1 MEERKRTYTVV
12 ESAKI
17 LGITKNRAY
26 QLVNSGVLKSIKCG
40 KTLVSI
46 YAIDEFLNNYAGFDL
61 TNPHCITQLVQN

>member
-1 MEERKRTYTVV
+1 MEERKTYTVV

-40 KTLVSI
+40 KTLISI
-46 YAIDEFLNNYAGFDL
+46 YAINEFLTNYAGFDL
-61 TNPHCITQLVQN
+61 TNPQHITQLVQN

>member
-1 MEERKRTYTVV
+1 MEERKTYTVV

-40 KTLVSI
+40 KTLISI
-46 YAIDEFLNNYAGFDL
+46 YAIDEFLKNYVGCDL
-61 TNPHCITQLVQN
+61 TNPSCITQLVQN